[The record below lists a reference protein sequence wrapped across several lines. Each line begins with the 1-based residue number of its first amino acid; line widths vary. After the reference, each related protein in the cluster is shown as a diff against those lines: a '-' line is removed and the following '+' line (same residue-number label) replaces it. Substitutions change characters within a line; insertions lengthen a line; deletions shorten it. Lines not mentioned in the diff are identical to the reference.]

1 VTIHTIDESQRKAAT
16 AVGITY
22 LLADAILVF
31 DEFYVRSRLIAY
43 DNTAKTA
50 ANIMASERLFR
61 LSIAGDLIGFAT
73 DVVLIVALYVILS
86 TVNRN
91 LALLAAFWRLIETFI
106 EVVTTLS
113 SFDVLR
119 LLSGAA
125 YLRAFEADRLQALTM
140 LSIGAHDA
148 GYEVGLFFFGLGSA
162 VFSYLWLKSRY
173 IPRALAA
180 WGLIGSLLA
189 AASPFAFSILPSFA
203 NIVEPWSYMPIGV
216 FEIALALW
224 LLVKG
229 LRQPDHLSPIKQAG
243 RTQA

>member
-1 VTIHTIDESQRKAAT
+1 MAIYAVEESQRKAAT
-16 AVGITY
+16 AVGISY

-31 DEFYVRSRLIAY
+31 DEVYVRSNLIAY
-43 DNTAKTA
+43 ANPAKTA

-73 DVVLIVALYVILS
+73 DVVLIVALYVILK

-106 EVVTTLS
+106 EVVMTLS

-125 YLRAFEADRLQALTM
+125 YLRAFEADRLQAMTM

-148 GYEVGLFFFGLGSA
+148 GYEVAMFFFGMGSA

-180 WGLIGSLLA
+180 WGVVGSLLA
-189 AASPFAFSILPSFA
+189 AASPFGFTILPNFA
-203 NIVEPWSYMPIGV
+203 NIVEPWSYVPILV

-229 LRQPDHLSPIKQAG
+229 LRPPDQLSPIK
-243 RTQA
+243 

>member
-1 VTIHTIDESQRKAAT
+1 MAISTIDESQRKAARV
-16 AVGITY
+16 VGFTY
-22 LLADAILVF
+22 LLTDATAIF
-31 DEFYVRSRLIAY
+31 AEFVVRSRLVVYNNA
-43 DNTAKTA
+43 AKTA

-61 LSIAGDLIGFAT
+61 LSVAGDLVGFAT
-73 DVVLIVALYVILS
+73 DVVLIVALYVILK

-91 LALLAAFWRLIETFI
+91 LALLAAFWRLIETFT
-106 EVVTTLS
+106 EVVMTLS

-125 YLRAFEADRLQALTM
+125 CLRAFEVDRLQAMAM

-148 GYEVGLFFFGLGSA
+148 GYEVAMFFFGLGSA

-180 WGLIGSLLA
+180 WGLVASLLA
-189 AASPFAFSILPSFA
+189 AASPLGFAILPNFA
-203 NIVEPWSYMPIGV
+203 NIVEPWSYVPIAV

-224 LLVKG
+224 LLVRG
-229 LRQPDHLSPIKQAG
+229 LRPPDQLSPIK
-243 RTQA
+243 